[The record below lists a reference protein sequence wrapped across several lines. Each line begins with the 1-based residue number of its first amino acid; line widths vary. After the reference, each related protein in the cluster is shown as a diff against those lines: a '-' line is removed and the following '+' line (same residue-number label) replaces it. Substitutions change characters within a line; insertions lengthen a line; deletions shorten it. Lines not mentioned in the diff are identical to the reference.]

1 MNEEFTI
8 NNLLNE
14 RKNYSYPII
23 HLATHADFRPGQPSN
38 SYIQLWGTEQIKL
51 DQLREL
57 GWSQAK
63 VDLLVLSACRTA
75 LGDDDAE
82 LGFGGLAVAAG
93 VKSALASLWYVNDRG
108 TFALMTNFYHHLNNV
123 NIKAEAL
130 REAQLAMLRG
140 EVVIT
145 NDQLKRGRTSSSIIL
160 TLALAKIQYQNLP
173 HPFYWAG
180 FTIVGSPW

>member
-1 MNEEFTI
+1 MYK
-8 NNLLNE
+8 
-14 RKNYSYPII
+14 R
-23 HLATHADFRPGQPSN
+23 Q
-38 SYIQLWGTEQIKL
+38 
-51 DQLREL
+51 
-57 GWSQAK
+57 
-63 VDLLVLSACRTA
+63 
-75 LGDDDAE
+75 
-82 LGFGGLAVAAG
+82 
-93 VKSALASLWYVNDRG
+93 
-108 TFALMTNFYHHLNNV
+108 HLNNV